1 MPKDA
6 INHIDNS
13 FVIITINDLQRLQ
26 QHNASGLV
34 MRVWM
39 GLRSF
44 CWNGKKTCFPSIAT
58 IAERIGYTGKS
69 AQQSIGKA
77 LKWLEDNAFI
87 KRNHKRSSDR
97 FVMIDNIAN
106 RISETSPISERKL
119 KTEEDELP
127 PNPPTPGGRTT
138 KQKKAT
144 RRLANRRKRLRKR
157 DRLHIAEV
165 AERQALEAEQKA
177 KMLEDAKQ
185 AFESAPQVLEGLLT
199 EHQTKETPETPEQ
212 ATRAFLVA
220 SILRYYDWIDAPV
233 SIPTHITSP
242 GQMLI
247 DQLENEELLW
257 QLRLNLY
264 ALWKFIKRISV

>member
-1 MPKDA
+1 
-6 INHIDNS
+6 
-13 FVIITINDLQRLQ
+13 
-26 QHNASGLV
+26 
-34 MRVWM
+34 
-39 GLRSF
+39 
-44 CWNGKKTCFPSIAT
+44 
-58 IAERIGYTGKS
+58 
-69 AQQSIGKA
+69 
-77 LKWLEDNAFI
+77 
-87 KRNHKRSSDR
+87 
-97 FVMIDNIAN
+97 MIDNIAN
-106 RISETSPISERKL
+106 RRDDVSPISERKL

-127 PNPPTPGGRTT
+127 PAPVGAAPKHGGRTT

-220 SILRYYDWIDAPV
+220 SVLRYYDWIDAPV
-233 SIPTHITSP
+233 SIPSHITSP

-247 DQLENEELLW
+247 DQPKNEELLW
-257 QLRLNLY
+257 QLRLNLF
-264 ALWKFIKRISV
+264 ALWEFIRRRNG